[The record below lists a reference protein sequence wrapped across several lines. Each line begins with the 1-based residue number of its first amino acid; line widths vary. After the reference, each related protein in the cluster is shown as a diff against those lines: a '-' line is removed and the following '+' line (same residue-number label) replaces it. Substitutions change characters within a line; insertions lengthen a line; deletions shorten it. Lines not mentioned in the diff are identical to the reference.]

1 MSEDVIDGD
10 GNDYNSENVEM
21 DDEANSESDSEEDY
35 NPDSD
40 LEAESSIAMSSSDD
54 EISDYDMPLLESKRR
69 QMRRYTVI

>member
-10 GNDYNSENVEM
+10 ENDYNPENVEM

-40 LEAESSIAMSSSDD
+40 SEAESSIAMSSSDD
-54 EISDYDMPLLESKRR
+54 EILDYDMPLLERKRR